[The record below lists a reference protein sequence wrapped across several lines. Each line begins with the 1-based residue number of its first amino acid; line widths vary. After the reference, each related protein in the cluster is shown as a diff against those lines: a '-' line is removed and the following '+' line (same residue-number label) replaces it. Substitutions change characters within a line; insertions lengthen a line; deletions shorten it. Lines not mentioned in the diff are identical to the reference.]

1 MPLEYGEM
9 TKIYEL
15 RLMILAKS
23 RKGSAVKV
31 RYFPRK
37 FAPTPKTTIMQL
49 LSGDDYSVARGW
61 LKILVPPLPQGTVLG
76 ALRILRTTSFLGR
89 VVLEFPQGF

>member
-31 RYFPRK
+31 RYFARK
-37 FAPTPKTTIMQL
+37 FAPTPRTTIMQF
-49 LSGDDYSVARGW
+49 VVRG
-61 LKILVPPLPQGTVLG
+61 
-76 ALRILRTTSFLGR
+76 
-89 VVLEFPQGF
+89 

>member
-31 RYFPRK
+31 RYLARK
-37 FAPTPKTTIMQL
+37 FAPTPRTTIMQF
-49 LSGDDYSVARGW
+49 VVRG
-61 LKILVPPLPQGTVLG
+61 
-76 ALRILRTTSFLGR
+76 
-89 VVLEFPQGF
+89 